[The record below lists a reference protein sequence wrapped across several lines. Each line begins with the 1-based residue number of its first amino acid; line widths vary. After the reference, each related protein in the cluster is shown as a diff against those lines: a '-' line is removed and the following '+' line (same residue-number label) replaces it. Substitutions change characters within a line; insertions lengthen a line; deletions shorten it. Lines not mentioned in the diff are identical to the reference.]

1 MYMLLEADA
10 AFIFILSVSISYI
23 PLITGNYLPFSDRHQ
38 QASGTVAD
46 VLPSDEKSTF
56 SLGGG
61 VLLDLYIQED
71 PDFSPALRVKSV
83 TNLSFTE
90 TGDS

>member
-61 VLLDLYIQED
+61 GCCWIFTYKKIQI
-71 PDFSPALRVKSV
+71 SV
-83 TNLSFTE
+83 PL
-90 TGDS
+90 